1 MTNVPLIFQPLV
13 KYVEFNG
20 RSRRSEFWLWVLFRF
35 LVDSAIGVIA
45 IFMIGSSLHLAKDNP
60 EQFMAQYMTVMPLF
74 QLVGLALFLPT
85 LAVGVRR
92 LHDTNRSGWWIIM
105 PMVVTFVGFIVFFIV
120 VGTSIFQMAGANGA
134 GKSMSEAQSLQAVM
148 GFFGS
153 LFLCVLLPALI
164 SYIVMLV
171 FYVTDGTP
179 GPNRFGQDPKG
190 RGNAA
195 VF

>member
-35 LVDSAIGVIA
+35 IFESAIGAIA
-45 IFMIGSSLHLAKDNP
+45 IFMIGSSLHLAETQP
-60 EQFMAQYMTVMPLF
+60 EMIASRYLTIMPLF
-74 QLVGLALFLPT
+74 QLLGLALFLPS

-92 LHDTNRSGWWIIM
+92 LHDTNRSGWWIIL
-105 PMVVTFVGFIVFFIV
+105 PIGVTVAGFILFFIV
-120 VGTSIFQMAGANGA
+120 VGASLFQTISANGT
-134 GKSMSEAQSLQAVM
+134 GNSMTEAQSLQMVM
-148 GFFGS
+148 SFFGS
-153 LFLCVLLPALI
+153 LFLCVILPYLI
-164 SYIVMLV
+164 ASIVMLV
-171 FYVTDGTP
+171 FFVTDGTA